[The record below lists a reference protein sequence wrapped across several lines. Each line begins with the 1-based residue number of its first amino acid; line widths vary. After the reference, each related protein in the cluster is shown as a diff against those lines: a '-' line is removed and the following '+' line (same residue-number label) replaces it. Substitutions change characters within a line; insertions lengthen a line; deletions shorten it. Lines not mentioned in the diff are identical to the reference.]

1 MNITKKNKHVEHML
15 ENKKMKLVKQ
25 NELIVIG

>member
-1 MNITKKNKHVEHML
+1 MNITKNKHVEHML